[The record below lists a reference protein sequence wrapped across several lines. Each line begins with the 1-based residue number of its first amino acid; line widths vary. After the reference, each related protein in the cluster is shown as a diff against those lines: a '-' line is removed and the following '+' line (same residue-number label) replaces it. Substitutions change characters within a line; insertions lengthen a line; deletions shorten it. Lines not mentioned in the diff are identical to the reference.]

1 MPSYLIAFDL
11 KKAGSD
17 YAGLMEAVR
26 KYPSF
31 VQLSR
36 TTFAVETGDSPEQ
49 LFEARGVLRRRDD
62 QEVVRRCSDEQTA
75 PRQSAQLKAAAQYWC
90 AALTDRVQRRHSRD
104 HL

>member
-49 LFEARGVLRRRDD
+49 LFEALEKHLDRYDFCYILQLGRGLAGRGSEKATRWL
-62 QEVVRRCSDEQTA
+62 
-75 PRQSAQLKAAAQYWC
+75 QS
-90 AALTDRVQRRHSRD
+90 HI
-104 HL
+104 